1 VSTAPVAHAAAL
13 VLLSS
18 LVLEN
23 GRRWGEQAK
32 GFQWTDAAEIL
43 NEGSLTPY
51 SFLTRPR
58 GGSKTTDLAAIA
70 LTVMIAQAPP
80 EARLYALAAD
90 RGQGTLLL
98 DAVDGFV
105 KRTPFLNGAVEISA
119 YRPREAEVAYRR
131 AGCLCCEAS
140 S

>member
-1 VSTAPVAHAAAL
+1 M
-13 VLLSS
+13 
-18 LVLEN
+18 E
-23 GRRWGEQAK
+23 GRRRDPQRAL
-32 GFQWTDAAEIL
+32 A
-43 NEGSLTPY
+43 TPY

-80 EARLYALAAD
+80 GARLYALAAD